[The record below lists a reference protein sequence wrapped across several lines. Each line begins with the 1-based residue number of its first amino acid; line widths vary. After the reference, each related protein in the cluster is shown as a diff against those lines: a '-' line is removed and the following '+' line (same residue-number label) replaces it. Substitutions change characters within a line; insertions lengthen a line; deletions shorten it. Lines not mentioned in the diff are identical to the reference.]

1 MSKSV
6 VVLGV
11 GSSNGVGGALAR
23 RFATEGLH
31 AIIAGRTLEKV
42 EAVADVI
49 KQTGGSAEAVRT
61 DVTLADDQDALFDVV
76 AQRGEVAAVLYNA
89 GNNAIIPFEQLDAE
103 TYEAFWRVG
112 NLGAF
117 LTAKRAIPILKAQ
130 GKGSLFFTGASG
142 SMRGKANFAHFASMK
157 AGLRMLA
164 QSLAREF
171 GPAGVHVAHFVIDGV
186 INGEMIQTRI
196 PQYLEKLGEDGSLLP
211 DEIANAFWYVHTQH
225 RSAWSHE
232 LDLRPFKENW

>member
-11 GSSNGVGGALAR
+11 GASNGVGGALAR
-23 RFATEGLH
+23 RFASEGLH
-31 AIIAGRTLEKV
+31 AILAGRTLEKV

-49 KQTGGSAEAVRT
+49 KQAGGSAEAVRA
-61 DVTLADDQDALFDVV
+61 DVTQADDQDALFDIV
-76 AQRGEVAAVLYNA
+76 AQRGDVAAVLYNA
-89 GNNAIIPFEQLDAE
+89 GNNAIIPFEQLDAA

-130 GKGSLFFTGASG
+130 GEGSLFFTGASG
-142 SMRGKANFAHFASMK
+142 SMRGKSHFAHFASMK

-186 INGEMIQTRI
+186 INGEMIQSRI

-211 DEIANAFWYVHTQH
+211 DAIADAFWYVHTQH
-225 RSAWSHE
+225 RSAWTHE
-232 LDLRPFKENW
+232 LDLRPFKESW